1 MFKKLLTNRNEET
14 FIGVVLIL
22 LLIIAFYNW
31 IIALLACIV
40 ISGVYVLTHKTN
52 TERNREISQ
61 LFDAISQSV
70 DQASTYAVQNL
81 PIGIAIVD
89 MESSLCWANSVFRD
103 WVGDIEDD
111 QRLDYIMPNLNIDKF
126 WGKFGYFF
134 EHIGKRYYRVVYKY
148 LQTEGSE
155 EDNYLI
161 LYFEDITET
170 EQQKLNC
177 LAAMPVFCDIA
188 IDNMEEVGKG
198 MTAVQ
203 QATLWTNVNNCLI
216 DALTAHNAFVR
227 SYGNDNYIACLSR
240 EALNALKEDNFS
252 FLEQIRS
259 IHTVNRIPVTVS
271 MGIAAFPEDIVTK
284 GKANFNELADKA
296 HSGLDL
302 ALGRG
307 GDQVVVYEE
316 DGSAH
321 FYGGKTRSVEKNT
334 RVRARVVSQAIRE
347 LIETCDL
354 VLIMGHERE
363 DYDSIGAAIGVARM
377 AKIGGKPVHI
387 VISRQTE
394 AISRIEKEILDV
406 PEFAGLLITADMAEV
421 ACNDQTLLFIVDTHR
436 PDMTVAP
443 QLLDKTERRVV
454 IDHHR
459 RSSDFIKKP
468 LLVYTEP
475 SSSSTSE
482 LVTELLQYFD
492 EDPELQKI
500 EATALYA
507 GIVVDT
513 KNFSVQT
520 GVRTFDAAAYLRR
533 CGADPDIVRE
543 LFSSDFDSVK
553 LKARLLSEARIADG
567 IAMTSCP
574 KDVPNAQIISA
585 QVADMLVNITDV
597 EASFTFY
604 ELPDNIIGVS
614 ARSKGDINV
623 QLIMEAIGGGG
634 HRTVAGVQLKGR
646 TLIEAQNEVMDAIHE
661 VLDKRERYCMK
672 VVLLQDVKN

>member
-14 FIGVVLIL
+14 FIGVVLVL
-22 LLIIAFYNW
+22 LLIVAFYNW
-31 IIALLACIV
+31 IIALLAGIV
-40 ISGVYVLTHKTN
+40 IGGVYVLTHKTN

-170 EQQKLNC
+170 EQQKMNC

-240 EALNALKEDNFS
+240 EALNTLKEDNFS

-271 MGIAAFPEDIVTK
+271 MGIAAFSEDIVTQ

-316 DGSAH
+316 DGTAH

-347 LIETCDL
+347 LIETSDL

-394 AISRIEKEILDV
+394 AISRIEKAIRDV
-406 PEFAGLLITADMAEV
+406 PECKDLLITADMAEV

-543 LFSSDFDSVK
+543 LFSSDSVK

-574 KDVPNAQIISA
+574 KEVPNAQIISA

-597 EASFTFY
+597 EAAFTFY

-646 TLIEAQNEVMDAIHE
+646 TLIEAQDEVMDAIHE
-661 VLDKRERYCMK
+661 VLDKGRDT
-672 VVLLQDVKN
+672 V

>member
-40 ISGVYVLTHKTN
+40 IGGVYVLTHKTN

-134 EHIGKRYYRVVYKY
+134 QRIAKRYYRVVYKY

-394 AISRIEKEILDV
+394 AISRIEKEIRDV
-406 PEFAGLLITADMAEV
+406 PEFADLLITADMAEV

-661 VLDKRERYCMK
+661 VLDKGRDT
-672 VVLLQDVKN
+672 V

>member
-14 FIGVVLIL
+14 FIGVVLVL
-22 LLIIAFYNW
+22 LLIVAFYNW
-31 IIALLACIV
+31 IIALLAGIV
-40 ISGVYVLTHKTN
+40 IGGVYVLTHKTN

-170 EQQKLNC
+170 EQQKMNC

-240 EALNALKEDNFS
+240 EALNTLKEDNFS

-271 MGIAAFPEDIVTK
+271 MGIAAFSEDIVTQ

-316 DGSAH
+316 DGTAH

-347 LIETCDL
+347 LIETSDL

-394 AISRIEKEILDV
+394 AISRIEKEIRDV
-406 PEFAGLLITADMAEV
+406 PEFKDLLITADMAEV
-421 ACNDQTLLFIVDTHR
+421 ACNDQPLLFIVDTHR

-574 KDVPNAQIISA
+574 KEVPNAQIISA

-597 EASFTFY
+597 EAAFTFY

-646 TLIEAQNEVMDAIHE
+646 TLIEAQDEVMDAIHE
-661 VLDKRERYCMK
+661 VLDKGRDT
-672 VVLLQDVKN
+672 V

>member
-31 IIALLACIV
+31 IIALLTCIV
-40 ISGVYVLTHKTN
+40 IGGVYVLTHKTN

-394 AISRIEKEILDV
+394 AISRIEKEIRDV
-406 PEFAGLLITADMAEV
+406 PEFADLLITADMAEV

-661 VLDKRERYCMK
+661 VLDKGRDT
-672 VVLLQDVKN
+672 V

>member
-40 ISGVYVLTHKTN
+40 IGGVYVLTHKTN

-394 AISRIEKEILDV
+394 AISRIEKEIRDV

-661 VLDKRERYCMK
+661 VLDKGRDT
-672 VVLLQDVKN
+672 V

>member
-40 ISGVYVLTHKTN
+40 IGGVYVLTHKTN

-316 DGSAH
+316 DGSAY

-394 AISRIEKEILDV
+394 AISRIEKEIRDV
-406 PEFAGLLITADMAEV
+406 PEFADLLITADMAEV

-661 VLDKRERYCMK
+661 VLDKGRDT
-672 VVLLQDVKN
+672 V

>member
-14 FIGVVLIL
+14 FIGVVLVL
-22 LLIIAFYNW
+22 LLIVAFYNW
-31 IIALLACIV
+31 IIALLAGIV
-40 ISGVYVLTHKTN
+40 IGGVYVLTHKTN

-170 EQQKLNC
+170 EQQKMNC

-240 EALNALKEDNFS
+240 EALNTLKEDNFS

-271 MGIAAFPEDIVTK
+271 MGIAAFSEDIVTQ

-316 DGSAH
+316 DGTAH

-347 LIETCDL
+347 LIETSDL

-394 AISRIEKEILDV
+394 AISRIEKEIRDV
-406 PEFAGLLITADMAEV
+406 PEFKDLLITADMAEV

-574 KDVPNAQIISA
+574 KEVPNAQIISA

-597 EASFTFY
+597 EAAFTFY

-646 TLIEAQNEVMDAIHE
+646 TLIEAQDEVMDAIHE
-661 VLDKRERYCMK
+661 VLDKGRDT
-672 VVLLQDVKN
+672 V

>member
-1 MFKKLLTNRNEET
+1 M
-14 FIGVVLIL
+14 
-22 LLIIAFYNW
+22 
-31 IIALLACIV
+31 
-40 ISGVYVLTHKTN
+40 
-52 TERNREISQ
+52 
-61 LFDAISQSV
+61 
-70 DQASTYAVQNL
+70 
-81 PIGIAIVD
+81 
-89 MESSLCWANSVFRD
+89 
-103 WVGDIEDD
+103 
-111 QRLDYIMPNLNIDKF
+111 
-126 WGKFGYFF
+126 
-134 EHIGKRYYRVVYKY
+134 
-148 LQTEGSE
+148 
-155 EDNYLI
+155 
-161 LYFEDITET
+161 
-170 EQQKLNC
+170 
-177 LAAMPVFCDIA
+177 
-188 IDNMEEVGKG
+188 
-198 MTAVQ
+198 
-203 QATLWTNVNNCLI
+203 
-216 DALTAHNAFVR
+216 
-227 SYGNDNYIACLSR
+227 
-240 EALNALKEDNFS
+240 
-252 FLEQIRS
+252 
-259 IHTVNRIPVTVS
+259 
-271 MGIAAFPEDIVTK
+271 
-284 GKANFNELADKA
+284 
-296 HSGLDL
+296 
-302 ALGRG
+302 
-307 GDQVVVYEE
+307 
-316 DGSAH
+316 
-321 FYGGKTRSVEKNT
+321 
-334 RVRARVVSQAIRE
+334 
-347 LIETCDL
+347 
-354 VLIMGHERE
+354 
-363 DYDSIGAAIGVARM
+363 
-377 AKIGGKPVHI
+377 
-387 VISRQTE
+387 
-394 AISRIEKEILDV
+394 
-406 PEFAGLLITADMAEV
+406 
-421 ACNDQTLLFIVDTHR
+421 
-436 PDMTVAP
+436 AP

-553 LKARLLSEARIADG
+553 FKARLLSEARIADG

-661 VLDKRERYCMK
+661 VLDKGRDT
-672 VVLLQDVKN
+672 V

>member
-14 FIGVVLIL
+14 FIGVVLVL
-22 LLIIAFYNW
+22 LLIVAFYNW
-31 IIALLACIV
+31 IIALLAGIV
-40 ISGVYVLTHKTN
+40 IGGVYVLTHKTN

-170 EQQKLNC
+170 EQQKMNC

-240 EALNALKEDNFS
+240 EALNTLKEDNFS

-271 MGIAAFPEDIVTK
+271 MGIAAFSEDIVTQ

-316 DGSAH
+316 DGTAH

-347 LIETCDL
+347 LIETSDL

-394 AISRIEKEILDV
+394 AISRIEKEIRDV
-406 PEFAGLLITADMAEV
+406 PEFKDLLITADMAEV

-468 LLVYTEP
+468 LLVYTKP

-574 KDVPNAQIISA
+574 KEVPNAQIISA

-597 EASFTFY
+597 EAAFTFY

-646 TLIEAQNEVMDAIHE
+646 TLIEAQDEVMDAIHE
-661 VLDKRERYCMK
+661 VLDKGRDT
-672 VVLLQDVKN
+672 V

>member
-40 ISGVYVLTHKTN
+40 IGGVYVLTHKTN

-394 AISRIEKEILDV
+394 AISRIEKEIRDV
-406 PEFAGLLITADMAEV
+406 PEFADLLITADMAEV

-475 SSSSTSE
+475 SRSSTSE

-661 VLDKRERYCMK
+661 VLDKGRDT
-672 VVLLQDVKN
+672 V

>member
-40 ISGVYVLTHKTN
+40 IGGVYVLTHKTN

-271 MGIAAFPEDIVTK
+271 MGIAAFPEDIVPQ

-661 VLDKRERYCMK
+661 VLDKGRDT
-672 VVLLQDVKN
+672 V

>member
-40 ISGVYVLTHKTN
+40 IGGVYVLTHKTN

-513 KNFSVQT
+513 KNSSVQT

-661 VLDKRERYCMK
+661 VLDKGRDT
-672 VVLLQDVKN
+672 V

>member
-40 ISGVYVLTHKTN
+40 IGGVYVLTHKTN

-148 LQTEGSE
+148 LQTEGAE

-394 AISRIEKEILDV
+394 AISRIEKEIRDV
-406 PEFAGLLITADMAEV
+406 PEFADLLITADMAEV

-661 VLDKRERYCMK
+661 VLDKGRDT
-672 VVLLQDVKN
+672 V

>member
-14 FIGVVLIL
+14 FIGVVLVL
-22 LLIIAFYNW
+22 LLIVAFYNW
-31 IIALLACIV
+31 IIALLAGIV
-40 ISGVYVLTHKTN
+40 IGGVYVLTHKTN

-170 EQQKLNC
+170 EQQKMNC

-240 EALNALKEDNFS
+240 EALNTLKEDNFS

-271 MGIAAFPEDIVTK
+271 MGIAAFSEDIVTQ

-316 DGSAH
+316 DGTAH

-347 LIETCDL
+347 LIETSDL

-394 AISRIEKEILDV
+394 AISRIEKEIRDV
-406 PEFAGLLITADMAEV
+406 PEFKDLLITADMAEV

-520 GVRTFDAAAYLRR
+520 GVHTFDAAAYLRR

-574 KDVPNAQIISA
+574 KEVPNAQIISA

-597 EASFTFY
+597 EAAFTFY

-646 TLIEAQNEVMDAIHE
+646 TLIEAQDEVMDAIHE
-661 VLDKRERYCMK
+661 VLDKGRDT
-672 VVLLQDVKN
+672 V

>member
-40 ISGVYVLTHKTN
+40 IGGVYVLTHKTN

-394 AISRIEKEILDV
+394 AISRIEKEIRDV
-406 PEFAGLLITADMAEV
+406 PEFADLLITADMAEV

-513 KNFSVQT
+513 KNFSIQT

-661 VLDKRERYCMK
+661 VLDKGRDT
-672 VVLLQDVKN
+672 V

>member
-40 ISGVYVLTHKTN
+40 IGGVYVLTHKTN

-148 LQTEGSE
+148 LKTEGSE

-394 AISRIEKEILDV
+394 AISRIEKEIRDV
-406 PEFAGLLITADMAEV
+406 PEFADLLITADMAEV

-661 VLDKRERYCMK
+661 VLDKGRDT
-672 VVLLQDVKN
+672 V

>member
-14 FIGVVLIL
+14 FIGVVLVL
-22 LLIIAFYNW
+22 LLIVAFYNW
-31 IIALLACIV
+31 IIALLAGIV
-40 ISGVYVLTHKTN
+40 IGGVYVLTHKTN

-170 EQQKLNC
+170 EQQKMNC

-240 EALNALKEDNFS
+240 EALNTLKEDNFS

-271 MGIAAFPEDIVTK
+271 MGIAAFSEDIVTQ

-316 DGSAH
+316 DGTAH

-347 LIETCDL
+347 LIETSDL

-394 AISRIEKEILDV
+394 AISRIEKEIRDV
-406 PEFAGLLITADMAEV
+406 PEFKDLLITADMAEV

-574 KDVPNAQIISA
+574 KEVPNAQIISA

-597 EASFTFY
+597 EAAFTFY

-646 TLIEAQNEVMDAIHE
+646 TLIEAQDEVMDAVHE
-661 VLDKRERYCMK
+661 VLDKGRDT
-672 VVLLQDVKN
+672 V

>member
-14 FIGVVLIL
+14 FIGVVLIM

-40 ISGVYVLTHKTN
+40 IGGVYVLTHKTN

-111 QRLDYIMPNLNIDKF
+111 QRLDYIMPNLNLDKF

-216 DALTAHNAFVR
+216 DALTVHNAFVR

-307 GDQVVVYEE
+307 GDQGVVYEE

-394 AISRIEKEILDV
+394 AISRIEKEIRDV
-406 PEFAGLLITADMAEV
+406 PEFADLLITADMAEV

-661 VLDKRERYCMK
+661 VLDKGRDT
-672 VVLLQDVKN
+672 V